1 MYLRIR
7 KGVQPSDAY
16 SHFWYRQ
23 VTMCMNRQEQFTPP
37 YGREPSV
44 LLALI
49 HEVWRFRNGRTRAES
64 SSYLKKTS
72 NGSATHNSLVSNKL
86 FVR

>member
-16 SHFWYRQ
+16 SLSWLPASDLDI
-23 VTMCMNRQEQFTPP
+23 NKQEQFTPP
-37 YGREPSV
+37 YGREPSE
-44 LLALI
+44 LLALMSEYFAGI
-49 HEVWRFRNGRTRAES
+49 LKERTRAES

-72 NGSATHNSLVSNKL
+72 NGNATLNFGL
-86 FVR
+86 